1 MSAPRPLHT
10 VAPRA
15 ATWPAGTSARAGGSG
30 GTGNSSPDAQA
41 FRALMGQVSRH
52 SGARQVSP
60 WTGEAQAE
68 VERSPAQR
76 SDPVTSRPA
85 WAAATPGTAS
95 GASTLSRECATS
107 LAPLLSGPPRE
118 GRFQLLLPGGR
129 VLEIHYR
136 SGERQAFVRLRTR
149 HRATAHQL
157 ARQAEALAIRLGREC
172 LKDVQVQVDRP
183 EGRDD
188 GEAEL
193 DISTR
198 PDPDTGTDRDLPEA
212 R

>member
-1 MSAPRPLHT
+1 
-10 VAPRA
+10 
-15 ATWPAGTSARAGGSG
+15 
-30 GTGNSSPDAQA
+30 
-41 FRALMGQVSRH
+41 MGQVSRH

-68 VERSPAQR
+68 VERASAQR
-76 SDPVTSRPA
+76 SDQATNRPA
-85 WAAATPGTAS
+85 LTTATPGTAS
-95 GASTLSRECATS
+95 GASTLSRECVTA

-136 SGERQAFVRLRTR
+136 SSERQAFVRLRTR

-157 ARQAEALAIRLGREC
+157 ARQIEALAIRLGREC
-172 LKDVQVQVDRP
+172 LKDVHVQVDRP
-183 EGRDD
+183 EGRED
-188 GEAEL
+188 GAAEL

-198 PDPDTGTDRDLPEA
+198 PDTDTDADRDLPEA